1 MYRRMIVFSLV
12 ALFLVCS
19 SVQAEVRVDTNGLTE
34 AQKATIVQQVEK
46 LKEEATVAERASQ
59 FSPDKVNEW
68 AELGK
73 NIALAF
79 TTVAKELG
87 VAADQFLAS
96 TTGKITLVLIIWKVA
111 GQDIL
116 GFTVGVVFLFAFVPL
131 WIYFFRRLCLMKS
144 VIAEP
149 VEGHRWPKKTVEFFG
164 KDIPED
170 IIVTRWVM
178 LFVLVAIVIVGLV
191 VAL

>member
-1 MYRRMIVFSLV
+1 MFRKVLVV
-12 ALFLVCS
+12 ALAVLLCGS
-19 SVQAEVRVDTNGLTE
+19 PANAAITVDTTGLTE
-34 AQKATIVQQVEK
+34 AQKATLVQQVEQMK
-46 LKEEATVAERASQ
+46 TAAAKAEQASQ
-59 FSPDKVNEW
+59 FTPDKVNEW

-87 VAADQFLAS
+87 VAADQFLNS

-116 GFTVGVVFLFAFVPL
+116 SLAIGGLFLLTFVPL
-131 WIYFFRRLCLMKS
+131 WVYFFRRLCLMKS
-144 VIAEP
+144 VVVEP
-149 VEGHRWPKKTVEFFG
+149 VEGRRFPRRTIEYFG
-164 KDIPED
+164 KDVDID
-170 IIVTRWVM
+170 IIATRWVM
-178 LFVLVAIVIVGLV
+178 LAVLILIVAVGLI